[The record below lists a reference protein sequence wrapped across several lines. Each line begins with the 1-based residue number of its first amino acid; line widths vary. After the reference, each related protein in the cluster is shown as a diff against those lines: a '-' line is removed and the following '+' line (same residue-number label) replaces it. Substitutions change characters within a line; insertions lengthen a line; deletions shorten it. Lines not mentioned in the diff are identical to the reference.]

1 MCIRDRFHSHSNAEI
16 PENLFAKNLQ
26 VSAEN
31 SLFDDA
37 LPLGL
42 VVETATVTEN
52 LNLID
57 DAFIRVQPDEEEK
70 TSIMIGYNPSNM
82 SEDQAGIFV
91 YKGSIGQKGV
101 IVLNNKVASPGTY
114 DRSGQHCK

>member
-1 MCIRDRFHSHSNAEI
+1 MSTISTPGGDYIHVAAQYRLESEDSDHSHSTAVFHSHSNAEI

-52 LNLID
+52 LDLRDYI
-57 DAFIRVQPDEEEK
+57 IV
-70 TSIMIGYNPSNM
+70 TSLTPVCIS
-82 SEDQAGIFV
+82 
-91 YKGSIGQKGV
+91 
-101 IVLNNKVASPGTY
+101 
-114 DRSGQHCK
+114 